1 MTRNPGTAASMIR
14 LLTSILAGL
23 AAAVFAVVLCV
34 AIEFGV
40 LSAWAAWEMSRNAS
54 GGLGAV
60 SMPSVFPIAAIVG
73 FAVGFYWQFRR
84 RRAT

>member
-23 AAAVFAVVLCV
+23 VGAMVAVVVCV

-40 LSAWAAWEMSRNAS
+40 LSLWAAWEMSRNAS

-60 SMPSVFPIAAIVG
+60 STTSLFPFAAIVG
-73 FAVGFYWQFRR
+73 FAIGFYWQFRR
-84 RRAT
+84 RRPS